1 MLLFLTEAARM
12 MLNTVL
18 LVKLFGLNIPS
29 EDISIEEVKEL
40 SSAICCMVSCSH
52 TKYLVQFFKRLAFGF
67 WNEEQDTEE
76 TNQVPDRIPR
86 ESTLRLECLQKRR
99 PRDGEDKVEEPL
111 DDQIVSM
118 KLFGH
123 VLGVIGL

>member
-1 MLLFLTEAARM
+1 MLLFLTEAARV
-12 MLNTVL
+12 MLNIVL

-40 SSAICCMVSCSH
+40 SSAVGCMVSGSH
-52 TKYLVQFFKRLAFGF
+52 TKHLVQFFKCLAFGF

-76 TNQVPDRIPR
+76 TDQVPDRIPR

-111 DDQIVSM
+111 DDQIVS
-118 KLFGH
+118 
-123 VLGVIGL
+123 I

>member
-1 MLLFLTEAARM
+1 
-12 MLNTVL
+12 MLNIVL

-40 SSAICCMVSCSH
+40 SSAVGCMVSGSH
-52 TKYLVQFFKRLAFGF
+52 TKHLVQFFKCLAFGF

-76 TNQVPDRIPR
+76 TDQVPDRIPR

-111 DDQIVSM
+111 DDQIVS
-118 KLFGH
+118 
-123 VLGVIGL
+123 I